1 MNETNIHDNVFDA
14 ITFAIK
20 KMNIF
25 EKTERIKNISFGF
38 AICGSIISIFTLY
51 NTYATLQLKDKI
63 DELEKRI
70 NFYNNQNSNISKDV
84 IDTNIKVTKM
94 LGLLDEITYENK
106 KTYSPET
113 QIDIKYNKEEH
124 INEGEDEEECLL
136 EEYYDVRRYT
146 L

>member
-1 MNETNIHDNVFDA
+1 
-14 ITFAIK
+14 
-20 KMNIF
+20 MNIF